1 MKLILDAGGVIVYP
15 AFGSWLY
22 GAAMVATPA
31 VAQTLGGEAFRRA
44 HEACGGIA
52 SDDVRMDTEAEEYA
66 LRRRYFAQMNRLVPW
81 GLSET
86 QTDELAR
93 DFVENPARMGVYAD
107 AQEYLPR
114 FQRRFGLGLLSDTAP
129 SLRRV
134 LENAGLWGYFDA
146 HVFSTDV
153 GALKPAPIM
162 YERILERLG
171 ARAEECLF
179 ADDFERNLRG
189 AQAMGLRAVQM
200 ARDERVRR
208 WDGPVVTNFAELE
221 AYADAL
227 S

>member
-22 GAAMVATPA
+22 GAAMTENPVVAD
-31 VAQTLGGEAFRRA
+31 TLGGEAFQRA
-44 HEACGGIA
+44 HEACWEIVREDA
-52 SDDVRMDTEAEEYA
+52 RMDTEAEEYA
-66 LRRRYFAQMNRLVPW
+66 RRRRYFAEMNRLVPW
-81 GLSET
+81 GLSAA

-93 DFVENPARMGVYAD
+93 DFVENPRRMGVYAD
-107 AQEYLPR
+107 AQVYLPR
-114 FQRRFGLGLLSDTAP
+114 FQRRFGLGLLSDTTP

-134 LENAGLWGYFDA
+134 LENAGLWEYLDA

-153 GALKPAPIM
+153 GALKPAPAM
-162 YERILERLG
+162 YARILELLG
-171 ARAEECLF
+171 ARPEDCLF

-200 ARDERVRR
+200 ARDERARR

-221 AYADAL
+221 AYAESLA
-227 S
+227 